1 MSPLD
6 KMDLIDL
13 YYPTDE
19 TVAAILGVPPER
31 RETMLRRILSG
42 VSEAEKDVHISRLLD
57 MIDAWPTPRTNGD
70 VPPR

>member
-19 TVAAILGVPPER
+19 TVAALLAVPPEQ
-31 RETMLRRILSG
+31 RETVLRRILSS
-42 VSEAEKDVHISRLLD
+42 VSETERDAHVSRILAMLDVASRD
-57 MIDAWPTPRTNGD
+57 RS
-70 VPPR
+70 